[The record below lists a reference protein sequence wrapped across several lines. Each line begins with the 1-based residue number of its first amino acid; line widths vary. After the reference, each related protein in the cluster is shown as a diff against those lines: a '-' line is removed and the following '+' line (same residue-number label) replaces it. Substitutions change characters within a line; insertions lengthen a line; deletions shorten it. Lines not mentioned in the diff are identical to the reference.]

1 MSSITTD
8 PPHPSQQRGRV
19 VIEATHLRRT
29 APGLPSQVLLH
40 DASIALCA
48 GDRLAVVGPSGAG
61 KSVLLRLLASLDAP
75 SSGSL
80 TWQGQAVTRRN
91 ILAYRRAIAYVA
103 QRPAMFDGSVED
115 NLRIPYTLA
124 IYRDSRY
131 DRAAVE
137 TLLKAAGR
145 DAHFLDKSADQLSG
159 GEAQITALI
168 RVLQL
173 RPAVLLLDEPTAAL
187 DPDSAATVEAM
198 VDSWF
203 RASPAAALAW
213 ISHNPSQ
220 AQRIGN
226 RTLHMEA
233 GRVQELGQERV
244 QERGYQRGYEDKHE

>member
-1 MSSITTD
+1 
-8 PPHPSQQRGRV
+8 
-19 VIEATHLRRT
+19 
-29 APGLPSQVLLH
+29 
-40 DASIALCA
+40 
-48 GDRLAVVGPSGAG
+48 
-61 KSVLLRLLASLDAP
+61 VLLRLLASLDAP

-80 TWQGQAVTRRN
+80 TWRGQAVTRRN
-91 ILAYRRAIAYVA
+91 ILAYRRAVAYVA

-131 DRAAVE
+131 DPAAVE

-145 DAHFLDKSADQLSG
+145 DARFLAKSADELSG

-203 RASPAAALAW
+203 QASPAAALAW

-233 GRVQELGQERV
+233 GRVQEVRPA
-244 QERGYQRGYEDKHE
+244 

>member
-1 MSSITTD
+1 MSSITAD
-8 PPHPSQQRGRV
+8 LPHIPQQLGSV

-29 APGLPSQVLLH
+29 APGLPGQVLLH
-40 DASIALCA
+40 DASVAFCA
-48 GDRLAVVGPSGAG
+48 GDRVAVVGPSGAG

-80 TWQGQAVTRRN
+80 TWRGQAVTRRN
-91 ILAYRRAIAYVA
+91 ILAYRRAIAYLA

-124 IYRDSRY
+124 IYRDARY
-131 DRAAVE
+131 DPAAVE

-145 DAHFLDKSADQLSG
+145 DARFLAKNADELSG

-173 RPAVLLLDEPTAAL
+173 RPTVLLLDEPTAAL

-203 RASPAAALAW
+203 QSSPTAALAW
-213 ISHNPSQ
+213 ISHDPSQ

-226 RTLHMEA
+226 RTLYMEA
-233 GRVQELGQERV
+233 GRVQERGQARA
-244 QERGYQRGYEDKHE
+244 QKDKPA